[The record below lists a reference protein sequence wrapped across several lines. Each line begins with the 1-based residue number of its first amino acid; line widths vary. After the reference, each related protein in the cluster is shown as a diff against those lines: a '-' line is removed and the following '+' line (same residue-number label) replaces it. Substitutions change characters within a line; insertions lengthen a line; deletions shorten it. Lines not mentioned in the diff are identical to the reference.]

1 MKITVD
7 MVKCEDHGQCVF
19 AAPDVFDYNDDD
31 TLVWD
36 SEPSE
41 GQRAKVT
48 HAAAVCPVSAITIES

>member
-36 SEPSE
+36 SEPADT
-41 GQRAKVT
+41 QLAKVQ